1 MSAIAADVTSGSA
14 TPVAQQKSDGTI
26 TGQVLDQ
33 NGEPII
39 GATVTIEGTQKATA
53 TGIDGDFVLKAPTGS
68 VVVVKYLGYDDAK
81 AVYNGEPL
89 TIVLK
94 ESKFQLEEVVVT

>member
-33 NGEPII
+33 NGAQIGLHWAQDLVVII
-39 GATVTIEGTQKATA
+39 HA
-53 TGIDGDFVLKAPTGS
+53 
-68 VVVVKYLGYDDAK
+68 
-81 AVYNGEPL
+81 
-89 TIVLK
+89 
-94 ESKFQLEEVVVT
+94 